1 VFSAGMLE
9 LNPDL
14 AAGSAVN
21 MGQKLGAGR

>member
-1 VFSAGMLE
+1 MLE